1 MISTIKKHRKSLK
14 VSYSEVEL
22 YAFILGLLS
31 LLTIFLGGY
40 TVSASTDGPSDLGTP
55 GLYANPESVPSG
67 KDLQY
72 FVTVTK
78 KPSESAN
85 IFWSNSFSV
94 SGSESGYTGFQTVEN
109 KEGKNLILF
118 SVWGATD
125 GEASSE
131 NEGYLVRNTDG
142 APGVSARIWR
152 KWEVNHE
159 YKFEIKPIPGR
170 ADWWNASI
178 TDMTTGEASSIGNL
192 KFGSSSTLSPIS
204 SWVEYFNWS
213 DPKAVCGDQEPS
225 TARFSPFI
233 VDDKIVKY
241 NTVTNSDTCIY
252 ANHSFIE
259 SDGSAVL
266 DAQPASINSR
276 ITDKNGNYIQPGKNY
291 FIKINSAI
299 GTSYFNTPSE
309 SFYKPNWTYLVNTVG
324 NSDDSKYQL
333 KITTNGYKIY
343 SVATNSYLK
352 YFTHNIL
359 YPNGG
364 VDTGAKGGSIN
375 WKFVDTGN
383 NTYSFTADDG
393 VVLERSNGSNHDLVT
408 TSSAGTTN
416 FKIQF
421 VSAD

>member
-1 MISTIKKHRKSLK
+1 
-14 VSYSEVEL
+14 
-22 YAFILGLLS
+22 
-31 LLTIFLGGY
+31 
-40 TVSASTDGPSDLGTP
+40 
-55 GLYANPESVPSG
+55 
-67 KDLQY
+67 
-72 FVTVTK
+72 
-78 KPSESAN
+78 
-85 IFWSNSFSV
+85 
-94 SGSESGYTGFQTVEN
+94 
-109 KEGKNLILF
+109 
-118 SVWGATD
+118 
-125 GEASSE
+125 
-131 NEGYLVRNTDG
+131 
-142 APGVSARIWR
+142 
-152 KWEVNHE
+152 
-159 YKFEIKPIPGR
+159 
-170 ADWWNASI
+170 
-178 TDMTTGEASSIGNL
+178 
-192 KFGSSSTLSPIS
+192 
-204 SWVEYFNWS
+204 
-213 DPKAVCGDQEPS
+213 VCSDQEPS

-276 ITDKNGNYIQPGKNY
+276 ITDKNGNYIQLGKNY

-324 NSDDSKYQL
+324 DSDDSKYQL

-364 VDTGAKGGSIN
+364 VDTG
-375 WKFVDTGN
+375 N
-383 NTYSFTADDG
+383 NTYSFTTDDG

-421 VSAD
+421 VNAD